1 MPNSANNRKQQVL
14 DAARTCFF
22 QFGFNTTSI
31 SMISRY
37 ADTSRVTIHK
47 LFEGKEDIFR
57 QVVEQ
62 HFHRTQEKVKQ
73 YRGQLNNIWQVV
85 ENIVLALGQPV
96 FQDIKDREV
105 HQDLVRSCLLYAE
118 DLSQLQRQFVRENL
132 TELFIHA
139 ESNKQISLEH
149 LDMSCEELAQSIET
163 TVYGLLHSNIDLQ
176 AHYALQ
182 QMLKVLQA
190 ATRPC

>member
-1 MPNSANNRKQQVL
+1 MPNSTNNRKQQVL

-47 LFEGKEDIFR
+47 LFAGKEDIFR

-73 YRGQLNNIWQVV
+73 YRNQLNNIWQVV
-85 ENIVLALGQPV
+85 ENIVMALGQPV

-105 HQDLVRSCLLYAE
+105 HQDLVRSCLRYAE
-118 DLSQLQRQFVRENL
+118 DLSQMQRQFVRENL
-132 TELFIHA
+132 TESLTLA
-139 ESNKQISLEH
+139 ENNKQISLEH
-149 LDMSCEELAQSIET
+149 LDMSCEELAESIET

-182 QMLKVLQA
+182 QMLKVFQA